1 MLKNLTVERSIDKI
15 VACQSTDGSWSDLSL
30 IGQLYLHSLEMKVA
44 KAKHMLVI
52 ITYLVAKWIE
62 KKYPQKQYGLV
73 VKKGLKFV
81 EKNAENYGELT
92 KEYSQ
97 YVQ

>member
-1 MLKNLTVERSIDKI
+1 M
-15 VACQSTDGSWSDLSL
+15 
-30 IGQLYLHSLEMKVA
+30 A
-44 KAKHMLVI
+44 KAKHMLVV

-81 EKNAENYGELT
+81 DKNAENYGELT
-92 KEYSQ
+92 KEYR
-97 YVQ
+97 